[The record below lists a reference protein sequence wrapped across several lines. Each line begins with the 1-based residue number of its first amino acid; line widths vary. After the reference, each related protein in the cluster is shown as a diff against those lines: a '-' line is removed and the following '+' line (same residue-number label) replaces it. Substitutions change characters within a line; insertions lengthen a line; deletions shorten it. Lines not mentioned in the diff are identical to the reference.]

1 MKRKK
6 GFTVI
11 EMMVAMAVLSMLVIA
26 MSRIF
31 QQSLVAT
38 DTGYNLVKG
47 NLVGRTIMQYVA
59 DDLSNCTD
67 WGGGTDFEF
76 DRIITDSDEAVDST
90 KTVTYELEAGG
101 TLTRTVVYYSK
112 ATGDIVET
120 NISTLFALS
129 TGANNTVE
137 IVDFKITDPENSDT
151 PKYLDIFLSVT
162 IKKYE
167 DADEDSIDTKNFATR
182 VYLQNNN
189 RYKYGKYSEL

>member
-67 WGGGTDFEF
+67 WFGGNEFEF
-76 DRIITDSDEAVDST
+76 ERIVTDSNAWLTVGYKIDSGGLKRKTDVDTDWVRLFEPSDN
-90 KTVTYELEAGG
+90 KTVEFNKDSLGEGFYIEP
-101 TLTRTVVYYSK
+101 
-112 ATGDIVET
+112 D
-120 NISTLFALS
+120 
-129 TGANNTVE
+129 NN
-137 IVDFKITDPENSDT
+137 NN
-151 PKYLDIFLSVT
+151 PKYFNLFISVKV
-162 IKKYE
+162 KKYE
-167 DADEDSIDTKNFATR
+167 DADDDSTDIRNFATR

-189 RYKYGKYSEL
+189 RYDYGEYSEL

>member
-38 DTGYNLVKG
+38 DTGYNLAKG
-47 NLVGRTIMQYVA
+47 TLVGRTIMQYVA
-59 DDLSNCTD
+59 DDLSNCTK
-67 WGGGTDFEF
+67 WTGGDDFKFERIFMTTDPGQDAWQDVEYK
-76 DRIITDSDEAVDST
+76 SNN
-90 KTVTYELEAGG
+90 G
-101 TLTRTVVYYSK
+101 TLTRN
-112 ATGDIVET
+112 GD
-120 NISTLFALS
+120 TLFEPS
-129 TGANNTVE
+129 EGANKTVE
-137 IVDFKITDPENSDT
+137 IVGFDISPDNNNN
-151 PKYLDIFLSVT
+151 PKYFDVFLSVT
-162 IKKYE
+162 VKKYA
-167 DADEDSIDTKNFATR
+167 DADEDSTDTKNFATR